1 MAATPDAPDLR
12 PLLDLGSAFSAS
24 RVLLTAIELD
34 LFTVLSRGPLTAS
47 EIATAL
53 KLHQRAVPDFPDA
66 LLSLNMLTR
75 EGDGPEAR
83 YSNGP
88 LPAYYL
94 VKGTPTYKGGFFEM
108 CATRLYHYWGHFTE
122 ALQTGRCQNESHP
135 RNADAKDVW
144 SSIYETD
151 EKLEGFMQAMGALNN
166 DAQRELAKKMDW
178 ATVSSHLDL
187 GGADGL
193 LSCEV
198 VSANPH
204 VKSTTLDLERVS
216 KVARN
221 NIAKRG
227 LTDKINI
234 VSGSFWDCPFP
245 KADVITMGI
254 ILHDYNL
261 EKKMVLLRKAYDA
274 LNPGGRLVAL
284 EHLIEDDRRGSV
296 PALIMSLNMLVD
308 QNGGFDFTSR
318 DFDGWAKEVGFDHS
332 EKIELIPPLSA
343 VIAYKKGS

>member
-12 PLLDLGSAFSAS
+12 PLLDLGGAFSAS

-34 LFTVLSRGPLTAS
+34 IFTLLSRGPLTAS

-94 VKGTPTYKGGFFEM
+94 VKGTPTYKGGFLEM

-135 RNADAKDVW
+135 RNADSKDVW
-144 SSIYETD
+144 SSMYGTD
-151 EKLEGFMQAMGALNN
+151 EKLEIFMQAMGALNN

-178 ATVSSHLDL
+178 ATLSSHLDL

-216 KVARN
+216 RVARN
-221 NIAKRG
+221 NIARRG
-227 LTDKINI
+227 LTDKIGI
-234 VSGSFWDCPFP
+234 VSGSFWDWPFP
-245 KADVITMGI
+245 KADVITMGVI
-254 ILHDYNL
+254 VHNYNL

-284 EHLIEDDRRGSV
+284 EYLIEDDRRGSL
-296 PALIMSLNMLVD
+296 PALMMSLHMILD
-308 QNGGFDFTSR
+308 QDGGFDFTSR

-332 EKIELIPPLSA
+332 EKIELIPPLNA
-343 VIAYKKGS
+343 VIAYKK